1 MIGILTAI
9 YDRPWLGWVLG
20 VGFIFLFVA
29 GVIGILEAT
38 RDHEGI
44 ARRAAMSNGID
55 EARDR
60 CREKGGDT
68 LKRVV
73 GHAMVFPLGSDQ
85 TFVYR
90 CLRMTVAGET
100 GVALYR
106 ITTFGNA
113 YSIKEE

>member
-1 MIGILTAI
+1 MTSMLGAI
-9 YDRPWLGWVLG
+9 FDRPWLGWALG
-20 VGFIFLFVA
+20 VGFVLPFAV
-29 GVIGILEAT
+29 GVISLVEAT

-44 ARRAAMSNGID
+44 ARRAAMGHGID
-55 EARDR
+55 EARER
-60 CREKGGDT
+60 CLKKGGDT

-90 CLRMTVAGET
+90 CLRMTVTGET

-106 ITTFGNA
+106 ITTFGKA